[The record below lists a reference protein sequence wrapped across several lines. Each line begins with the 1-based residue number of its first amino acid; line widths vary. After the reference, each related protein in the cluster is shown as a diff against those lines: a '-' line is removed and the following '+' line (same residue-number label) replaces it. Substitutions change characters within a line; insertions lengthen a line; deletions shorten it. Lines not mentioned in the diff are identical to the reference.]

1 MSDQPKS
8 SYTKLHRVVA
18 LISAMLII
26 LTVVVALI
34 MEIIGH
40 KYATVALG
48 VAFTCVIFFCPV
60 MYLVTVVP
68 KHFAQ
73 MSDNLKKKLK
83 EDKE

>member
-1 MSDQPKS
+1 MSEKPKS
-8 SYTKLHRVVA
+8 SYTKLQRVVA

-26 LTVVVALI
+26 STVVVALV

-48 VAFTCVIFFCPV
+48 VAFACVMFCGPG

-68 KHFAQ
+68 KHYAQ
-73 MSDNLKKKLK
+73 MTENLKKKLK

>member
-1 MSDQPKS
+1 MSDKPKS
-8 SYTKLHRVVA
+8 SYTKLQRVVA
-18 LISAMLII
+18 FISAILI
-26 LTVVVALI
+26 LSTVIAALV

-40 KYATVALG
+40 KFATVALG

-68 KHFAQ
+68 KHYAQ
-73 MSDNLKKKLK
+73 MTENLKKKLK